1 MKADYAYRFLK
12 RLFDLLASGAGLAV
26 LLPLWIVAILG
37 IELSDPGP
45 VFYLADRVGK
55 DDRHFKMFKFRS
67 MRVDKSEDERSL
79 RPNYNR
85 IFPWGGF
92 MRDSKIDELPQLVN
106 VFLGD
111 MSVIGPRPASA
122 DQVSITR
129 AGKYAAASSVKPGLS
144 GPSALYDYIYGD
156 DITDEELYEKL
167 VLPTRLNLDL
177 YYLKARS
184 LGYDLKMIWWT
195 VLAILDHG
203 KREQILNELL
213 ASAASVEERAT

>member
-1 MKADYAYRFLK
+1 MKANLAYRMLK
-12 RLFDLLASGAGLAV
+12 RLFDLLASGAALV
-26 LLPLWIVAILG
+26 LLLPLWIVAILG
-37 IELSDPGP
+37 IEISDPGP

-55 DDRHFKMFKFRS
+55 DDRHFKMLKFRS
-67 MRVDKSEDERSL
+67 MRVDNSEDERSL
-79 RPNYNR
+79 RPNYSR

-129 AGKYAAASSVKPGLS
+129 GGKYAAVSSVQPGLS

-156 DITDEELYEKL
+156 DITDEETYEKL

-184 LGYDLKMIWWT
+184 IGYDLKMIWWT
-195 VLAILDHG
+195 LLAILAHG
-203 KREQILNELL
+203 KREKILEELR
-213 ASAASVEERAT
+213 ASAASVEDET